1 LARYRGAKCRLCRRE
16 GMKLFLKGDR
26 CFKDTC
32 AIEKRNWPPGQH
44 GRDHRPKTAAGYGV
58 QLREKQ
64 KVKRIYRVLEN
75 QFSNYFSKAEKKKG
89 ITGETLLLSLERRL
103 DNVVCRLGFA
113 TSRDQGKQLVTH
125 GHVRVNDRK
134 VDIPSY
140 QVNAGDVITLGEP
153 ARKMQ
158 LILDSVASVSGRGGV
173 PAWLQLDA
181 DNLKGTVASLPRRD
195 DVQMPI
201 DEQLIV
207 ELYSK

>member
-1 LARYRGAKCRLCRRE
+1 
-16 GMKLFLKGDR
+16 
-26 CFKDTC
+26 
-32 AIEKRNWPPGQH
+32 
-44 GRDHRPKTAAGYGV
+44 V

-140 QVNAGDVITLGEP
+140 QVKAGDVITLGEP

-158 LILDSVASVSGRGGV
+158 QILDSVASVSGRGGV

>member
-1 LARYRGAKCRLCRRE
+1 
-16 GMKLFLKGDR
+16 MKLFLKGDR

-44 GRDHRPKTAAGYGV
+44 GRDHRPKTAGYGV

-134 VDIPSY
+134 VDIASY

-158 LILDSVASVSGRGGV
+158 QILDSVASVSGRGGV

>member
-158 LILDSVASVSGRGGV
+158 QVLDSVASVSGRGGV

>member
-1 LARYRGAKCRLCRRE
+1 
-16 GMKLFLKGDR
+16 MKLFLKGDR
-26 CFKDTC
+26 CFKESC

-44 GRDHRPKTAAGYGV
+44 GRDHRPKTVGYGI

-64 KVKRIYRVLEN
+64 KVKRIYRVLEK
-75 QFSNYFSKAEKKKG
+75 QFSNYFAEADRKKG
-89 ITGETLLLSLERRL
+89 ITGETLLMSLERRL
-103 DNVVCRLGFA
+103 DNVACRLGFA
-113 TSRDQGKQLVTH
+113 SSRDQARQLVAH
-125 GHVRVNDRK
+125 GHIRINGKK

-140 QVNAGDVITLGEP
+140 QVKAGDVITLRESSKKVP
-153 ARKMQ
+153 Q
-158 LILDSVASVSGRGGV
+158 ILDSVGSVSGRGGV

-181 DNLKGTVASLPRRD
+181 DGLRGTVVSLPKRE

>member
-1 LARYRGAKCRLCRRE
+1 LARYREAKCRLCRRE

-44 GRDHRPKTAAGYGV
+44 GRDHRPKTVGYGV

-75 QFSNYFSKAEKKKG
+75 QFSNYFAKAEKKKG
-89 ITGETLLLSLERRL
+89 ITGETLLMALERRL
-103 DNVVCRLGFA
+103 DNVICRLGFA
-113 TSRDQGKQLVTH
+113 TSRDQARQLVTH
-125 GHVRVNDRK
+125 GHVLVNGKK
-134 VDIPSY
+134 VDIASA
-140 QVNAGDVITLGEP
+140 QVNAGDVITLREKT
-153 ARKMQ
+153 RKIKHIQ
-158 LILDSVASVSGRGGV
+158 DSVASVGGRGGV
-173 PAWLQLDA
+173 PAWLELDA
-181 DNLKGTVASLPRRD
+181 ENLKGTVVSLPKRD

>member
-1 LARYRGAKCRLCRRE
+1 
-16 GMKLFLKGDR
+16 MKLFLKGDR

-32 AIEKRNWPPGQH
+32 GIEKRNWPPGQH
-44 GRDHRPKTAAGYGV
+44 GRDHRPKTVGYGI

-64 KVKRIYRVLEN
+64 KVKRIYRVLEK

-113 TSRDQGKQLVTH
+113 ASRDQARQFVTH
-125 GHVRVNDRK
+125 GHVLVNGRK
-134 VDIPSY
+134 VDIPSAL
-140 QVNAGDVITLGEP
+140 VNSGDVITLRER
-153 ARKMQ
+153 ARKIPQ
-158 LILDSVASVSGRGGV
+158 ILDSIATVGGRGGV
-173 PAWLQLDA
+173 PQWLQLDA
-181 DNLKGTVASLPRRD
+181 DNLRGTVVSLPKRE

>member
-1 LARYRGAKCRLCRRE
+1 MAKCRLCRRE

-26 CFKDTC
+26 CFTEKC

-44 GRDHRPKTAAGYGV
+44 GRAHRPKTAGYGI

-64 KVKRIYRVLEN
+64 KTKRIFRVLEN
-75 QFSNYFSKAEKKKG
+75 QFANYFAKAEKRKG

-113 TSRDQGKQLVTH
+113 TSRDQARQLVTH
-125 GHVRVNDRK
+125 GHVLVNNRK
-134 VDIPSY
+134 LDIASY
-140 QVNAGDVITLGEP
+140 EVQAGDVIGLRERT
-153 ARKMQ
+153 RKVASIQ
-158 LILDSVASVSGRGGV
+158 DAVASVGGRGGV

-181 DNLKGTVASLPRRD
+181 ANLTGKVVALPRRED
-195 DVQMPI
+195 IQMPI